1 MSDRPLDAAQLE
13 KRLETYLDPMLFPPG
28 TASEP
33 ARALAAFSRREQE
46 FVLHWGAVIAR
57 DNRELGYQFTMGAL
71 EGLRILSLEA
81 LESWVLQA
89 MDLYDKQG
97 QLPALRVFQQ
107 VRAFAAHLDAQRG
120 SLMLEAVSGVLE
132 RFVCGLNGRS
142 LHIAA
147 GEAPFTDTETLF
159 LPPILGRLA
168 EKEENFRLYKAMVVH
183 QWAQNWYGTWRG
195 GKLFDALASG
205 ALSERELPWLHAL
218 ETVRLDA
225 CIARDL
231 PGLYRELQRLSAL
244 LDRES
249 PDWQQATQALR
260 RPGATLEDS
269 LNLLPKLRA
278 ATPPE
283 RCYQGVLNPEAVR
296 LRFSARVAQ
305 ERDQFRILLAQLIE
319 EQDGKSLIS
328 ESPSAEI
335 LPETRARLALQP
347 HPDSEGPE
355 GFSYR
360 LLLDGNPVTPPSALN
375 ALVESIL
382 QDQGEIPP
390 EYLVA
395 AGPGLY
401 KRGAATQDQPETTVR
416 SGEGVF
422 LYDEW
427 DHSRQHHRKDW
438 CLLREHPVQP
448 TDLGFY
454 FRTLKKYSGL
464 IKSLRRTFEVLRG
477 EDQLRKRQ
485 SDGEDLDI
493 DALVEA
499 YGDVH
504 RGLEMSERL
513 FTRMHR
519 NARSIA
525 VLLLVDLSGSTQG
538 WINEAEREALILLSE
553 ALETLE
559 DRFAIYGFSG
569 WTRTQCEVYV
579 VKRFDE
585 PYGETVQGRI
595 CNLSPKDYT
604 RMGAPIRHLSRLL
617 EQQEARTKLLITLS
631 DGKPDDYDA
640 FYRGEYGI
648 EDTRQ
653 ALLEARLAG
662 IHPFCITIDEAGPE
676 YLPHMYGPANYTLV
690 SDIGRLPA
698 KVAEIYRKLTR
709 P

>member
-1 MSDRPLDAAQLE
+1 MPLDAAQLE
-13 KRLETYLDPMLFPPG
+13 KRLEAYLDPMLFPPG

-46 FVLHWGAVIAR
+46 FVLHWGTVIAR
-57 DNRELGYQFTMGAL
+57 DDRELGYQFTMGAL

-81 LESWVLQA
+81 LESWLLQA

-97 QLPALRVFQQ
+97 QLPALRLFQQ
-107 VRAFAAHLDAQRG
+107 VRNFAANLAAQRG
-120 SLMLEAVSGVLE
+120 SLQLEEVSGVLE
-132 RFVCGLNGRS
+132 RFVCGLNGRP
-142 LHIAA
+142 LRIAA
-147 GEAPFTDTETLF
+147 AESAFTDTETLF
-159 LPPILGRLA
+159 LPPILGRLP
-168 EKEENFRLYKAMVVH
+168 EKEENFRLYKAMAVH

-195 GKLFDALASG
+195 GKLLDALASG
-205 ALSERELPWLHAL
+205 GLSEQELPWLHAL

-249 PDWQQATQALR
+249 AGWQQATQVLR
-260 RPGATLEDS
+260 KPGATLEDS
-269 LNLLPKLRA
+269 LNLLSKLRTQA
-278 ATPPE
+278 PLE
-283 RCYQGVLNPEAVR
+283 RCYQGVLNPEAVQ
-296 LRFSARVAQ
+296 LRFAARVAR
-305 ERDQFRILLAQLIE
+305 ERDQFRIILAQLME
-319 EQDGKSLIS
+319 EQDGKDLTSD
-328 ESPSAEI
+328 SPSAEI
-335 LPETRARLALQP
+335 LPETRERLALATQP
-347 HPDSEGPE
+347 DPE
-355 GFSYR
+355 SPAGFSYH
-360 LLLDGNPVTPPSALN
+360 LLLDGKPVAPPSALTS
-375 ALVESIL
+375 LVESIL

-401 KRGAATQDQPETTVR
+401 KRGAVSPDRQETKVQGR
-416 SGEGVF
+416 EGVF

-454 FRTLKKYSGL
+454 VRTLKKYGGL

-477 EDQLRKRQ
+477 EDQLLKKQ
-485 SDGEDLDI
+485 ADGEDVDI

-519 NARSIA
+519 NERSIA
-525 VLLLVDLSGSTQG
+525 VLLMVDLSGSTQG

-595 CNLSPKDYT
+595 CNLAPRDYT

-617 EQQEARTKLLITLS
+617 GEQEARTKLLITLS

-662 IHPFCITIDEAGPE
+662 IHSFCITIDEAGPE